1 MHFKVRFDLLAEL
14 PIAAK
19 KRSNL
24 GDEATDQD
32 LPWSSIGLPKPHGRM
47 RMRGQAARRLRCQYY
62 PSTLRPTC
70 RCSWYPLSNVWQASR
85 LTGTV
90 VSSFMA
96 QRPGITPMTA
106 TA

>member
-47 RMRGQAARRLRCQYY
+47 RDAWTG
-62 PSTLRPTC
+62 STTIAVPI
-70 RCSWYPLSNVWQASR
+70 LSVHLAPH
-85 LTGTV
+85 
-90 VSSFMA
+90 VSMLLVSA
-96 QRPGITPMTA
+96 Q
-106 TA
+106 